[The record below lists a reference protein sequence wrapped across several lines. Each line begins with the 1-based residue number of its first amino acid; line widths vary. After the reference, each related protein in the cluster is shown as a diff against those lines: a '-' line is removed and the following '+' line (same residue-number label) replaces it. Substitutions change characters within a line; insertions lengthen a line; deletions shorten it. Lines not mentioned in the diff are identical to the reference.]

1 MMEASLR
8 GRIVAV
14 FGLLCAL
21 CVLPGVVCG
30 NQYKNF
36 RVAVYIPVGAV
47 ERMHDPK
54 WLESSW
60 AAISSQVKIDKVY
73 IETYRS
79 RHIAEEQLIEQ
90 VKKFFL
96 AHGVQVAG
104 GMALTGNDAGQ
115 FESFCYTDPADREY
129 VKNIS
134 AMTARHFD
142 EIILDDFFFVT
153 TKRDSD
159 IAAKGSRSWTQ
170 FRLELMDEVAKD
182 LVLGP
187 AKSAN
192 PRAKII
198 IKFPNWYE
206 HFQGLGFDLEKE
218 PKLFDGIYTGTE
230 TRESSIT
237 DQNLQQYESYE
248 VLRYFENIKP
258 GGNGGGWVDTY
269 DLLFVDRYAEQ
280 LWDTLF
286 AKATE
291 ITLFNWGDLLYPVDP
306 GARGAWKDQRTS
318 FDFDGMQAYRA
329 SGGSSATTMARV
341 AGYSL
346 DQVDPFLNQLGKP
359 IGLKSYKPYNSTGE
373 DFLHNHLGMIGI
385 PIDLYPYFP
394 ADAPMVLLTES
405 AKFDPDI
412 VTKIKAQLQ
421 SGKNVVITSGLL
433 RALQGKGIEDIVEL
447 QYTDHKVAV
456 RDYMNAYGAGSGS
469 KLGSG
474 PSKEILFPE
483 IRFLT
488 NDSWVLVRG
497 MANDNGFPI
506 LLMNHY
512 SKGTIYVLT
521 VPENLTDLYELPP
534 DVLSVIKSYLLQ
546 DFPVRVEA
554 PSKVSLFAY
563 DNNTFIVESF
573 RNEQTSATVLLSG
586 GFSKLKN
593 LVTGEVAEG
602 QTSAESAGRE
612 RRRAPGAAKG
622 IAVQITL
629 NPHSY
634 LVFSEEK

>member
-1 MMEASLR
+1 MISLLR
-8 GRIVAV
+8 GSISAMFIV
-14 FGLLCAL
+14 FCILG
-21 CVLPGVVCG
+21 VLPNVSRA

-47 ERMHDPK
+47 ERMQNPQ

-60 AAISSQVKIDKVY
+60 TTISSQLKIDKVY

-79 RHIAEEQLIEQ
+79 RHIADEQLIEQ

-96 AHGVQVAG
+96 SHGVQVAG
-104 GMALTGNDAGQ
+104 GMALTGNDSGQ
-115 FESFCYTDPADREY
+115 FESFCYTDPKDREY

-134 AMTARHFD
+134 EMTARHFD

-159 IAAKGSRSWTQ
+159 IAAKGSKSWTQ
-170 FRLELMDEVAKD
+170 FRLDLMDEVAKN
-182 LVLGP
+182 LVINP
-187 AKSAN
+187 AKTAN
-192 PRAKII
+192 PKVKII

-237 DQNLQQYESYE
+237 DQNLQQYESYQ

-280 LWDTLF
+280 LWDTMF
-286 AKATE
+286 AKAAE
-291 ITLFNWGDLLYPVDP
+291 ITLFNWADLLNPVNHGTRD
-306 GARGAWKDQRTS
+306 AWKDQHTS
-318 FDFDGMQAYRA
+318 FDFDRIRAYRT
-329 SGGSSATTMARV
+329 SGDSSHPAMARV

-346 DQVDPFLNQLGKP
+346 DQVDSFLNQLGKP

-373 DFLHNHLGMIGI
+373 DFLHNHLGMIGV

-394 ADAPMVLLTES
+394 TDADMILLTES
-405 AKFDPDI
+405 ARFDPDI
-412 VTKIKAQLQ
+412 VAKIKNQLQ

-433 RALQGKGIEDIVEL
+433 RALQGKGIEGIMEL
-447 QYTDHKVAV
+447 QYTDHKVPV
-456 RDYMNAYGAGSGS
+456 REYMNAFGAGSGT
-469 KLGSG
+469 KLGVNQT
-474 PSKEILFPE
+474 KDILFPE

-521 VPENLTDLYELPP
+521 IPENFTDIYEMPAE
-534 DVLSVIKSYLLQ
+534 VLNSIKGYLLQ
-546 DFPVRVEA
+546 DFPVRLDA

-563 DNNTFIVESF
+563 DNNTFVVESF
-573 RNEQTSATVLLSG
+573 RDEQTNATVSLTG

-593 LVTGEVAEG
+593 FVTGEVVDAE
-602 QTSAESAGRE
+602 QTAETHDQG
-612 RRRAPGAAKG
+612 RRRAPATNR
-622 IAVQITL
+622 VTFRITL
-629 NPHSY
+629 KPHSY
-634 LVFSEEK
+634 SVFAEEK